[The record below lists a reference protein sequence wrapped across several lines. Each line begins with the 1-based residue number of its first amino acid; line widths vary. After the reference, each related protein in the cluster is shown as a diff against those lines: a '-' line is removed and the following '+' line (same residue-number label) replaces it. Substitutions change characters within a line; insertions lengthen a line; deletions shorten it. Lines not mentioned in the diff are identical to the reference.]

1 MKNDK
6 TTKDTRTREAYEPMK
21 VEVMAVCPA
30 GVLCGSG
37 VGEGA
42 IINGM
47 NVRDDLGGSFN

>member
-6 TTKDTRTREAYEPMK
+6 TTKDPRTREAYEPMK